1 MKKRNKQFIKNK
13 EYISLLKR
21 RDELYDQRWSSY
33 IILDKP
39 YIYGYN
45 VILDLREDIK
55 RRDDAEIFY
64 KILSLCTVS
73 TFVKSKKDYYKKFKK
88 TNIYYH
94 SRAHLR
100 DISEIEYLKLK
111 PAVQKHFVKERF
123 PKNIWCGYKYYCTL
137 PNFYFVEKYV
147 KNFIY
152 KERIVLPEVEK
163 ELDEINAL
171 LNNKYITLF
180 NRESNAPKKYTRLV
194 NRAERRNNKII
205 TKHIAKITNN
215 FIYEEYS
222 DFYDEL
228 LNYETKYEN
237 TFSVDYYY

>member
-64 KILSLCTVS
+64 EILSLCTVS
-73 TFVKSKKDYYKKFKK
+73 TFVKFKKDYYKKFKK
-88 TNIYYH
+88 TNTYYH

-123 PKNIWCGYKYYCTL
+123 PKNIWCGYRYYCTL
-137 PNFYFVEKYV
+137 PNFYFVEKYI
-147 KNFIY
+147 KNY
-152 KERIVLPEVEK
+152 V
-163 ELDEINAL
+163 
-171 LNNKYITLF
+171 Y
-180 NRESNAPKKYTRLV
+180 
-194 NRAERRNNKII
+194 
-205 TKHIAKITNN
+205 
-215 FIYEEYS
+215 
-222 DFYDEL
+222 
-228 LNYETKYEN
+228 
-237 TFSVDYYY
+237 